1 MKRKMHYTLMVILL
15 AGCSS
20 AYQKGEPLV
29 AADEM
34 KAGPGIFSGE
44 KGGFYLVGG
53 KGNSRSSSS
62 LNEMNL
68 DETSKYLQ
76 GRINQLRRDQK
87 DLELI
92 KSQVDK
98 KLRQK

>member
-53 KGNSRSSSS
+53 ETKNNTPPVS
-62 LNEMNL
+62 EMNRSDTLRAIDNRIKQL
-68 DETSKYLQ
+68 DRDKMELE
-76 GRINQLRRDQK
+76 QLK
-87 DLELI
+87 EAI
-92 KSQVDK
+92 DK
-98 KLRQK
+98 KLKY